1 MGRIADSLE
10 AGLLTARAGRTG
22 EAKGALERLLRTTRP
37 RQTWASRHD
46 SAIRGTME
54 RLSKAR
60 RPSNIVLGQTT
71 TMASVFLVDDH
82 ALVRAGFRRILEDS
96 DEFEVIGEAG
106 NAATA
111 VAEIT
116 RLKPRIVLMD
126 ISLPDGSGIEATRTL
141 HEVLPECLIV
151 MLSQYDRVHFVEDAL
166 RAGAS
171 GYLLKTADAGEL
183 RTGLLSVLDGNR
195 SLSPEVANRL
205 VRGIAGSD
213 EARLTKR
220 ESEVLKLVADG
231 LSSKEIA
238 VSLDISPRTAETHRA
253 NLMNKLNVGS
263 VAELVRLAIREGFV
277 PP

>member
-1 MGRIADSLE
+1 
-10 AGLLTARAGRTG
+10 
-22 EAKGALERLLRTTRP
+22 
-37 RQTWASRHD
+37 
-46 SAIRGTME
+46 
-54 RLSKAR
+54 
-60 RPSNIVLGQTT
+60 
-71 TMASVFLVDDH
+71 MASVFLVDDH

-96 DEFEVIGEAG
+96 DEFEVVGEAG

-116 RLKPRIVLMD
+116 RLEPRIVLMD
-126 ISLPDGSGIEATRTL
+126 ISLPDGSGIEATRTI
-141 HEVLPECLIV
+141 HEALPECLIV

-205 VRGIAGSD
+205 VRGIAGSGSD
-213 EARLTKR
+213 DARLTKR
-220 ESEVLKLVADG
+220 ESEVLKLVAEG

-238 VSLDISPRTAETHRA
+238 ASLDISPRTAETHRA
-253 NLMNKLNVGS
+253 NLMSKLNVGS